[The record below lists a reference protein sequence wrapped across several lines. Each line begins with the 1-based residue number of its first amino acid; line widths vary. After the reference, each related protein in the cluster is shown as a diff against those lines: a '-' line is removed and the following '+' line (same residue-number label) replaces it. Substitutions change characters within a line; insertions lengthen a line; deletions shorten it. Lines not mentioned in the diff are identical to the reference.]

1 MLTKSTKLP
10 LPPALTEQLEQAAQA
25 LGSTPASIA
34 RLALREWL
42 ARHAPPAVPISQPG
56 R

>member
-10 LPPALTEQLEQAAQA
+10 LPPSLTERLEQAAERM
-25 LGSTPASIA
+25 GSTPASIA
-34 RLALREWL
+34 RAALNEWL
-42 ARHAPPAVPISQPG
+42 TKHAPPAVPAS